1 VHPRGFEELEVF
13 RLASQLADEVRAAVR
28 RWDKADLWTSGVQT
42 IRAADSV
49 GANIAEAAGRGSRPD
64 QSRFLFIA
72 RGSVYELQYWVA
84 RAVARD
90 LPCPATARDEANR
103 IGRMLNGLIHSLPSD
118 ARP

>member
-1 VHPRGFEELEVF
+1 VHPRGFDELEVF

-28 RWDKADLWTSGVQT
+28 HWDKADLWASGIQT
-42 IRAADSV
+42 MRAADSV

-64 QSRFLFIA
+64 QIRFLFIA

-90 LPCPATARDEANR
+90 LPCPAMARDGADR
-103 IGRMLNGLIHSLPSD
+103 IGRMLNGLIQSLPRG
-118 ARP
+118 ARL